1 MTEKSIPGKALERL
15 PFGHFVKFATVHDM
29 DEVERDAV
37 VWLFRNEMTF
47 DFRKAYFDRRTGDY
61 IAECGC

>member
-1 MTEKSIPGKALERL
+1 MTEKSIPGKALQRL

-37 VWLFRNEMTF
+37 VWAFRCKHSGMMRE
-47 DFRKAYFDRRTGDY
+47 AYFDRTTGEY
-61 IAECGC
+61 IAEALQ